1 MNKIV
6 LLGRLV
12 KDPELKTVE
21 KSGKVYTKF
30 TIAIRRDY
38 KSLDG
43 ERKSDF
49 IPLIMW
55 EKKAELAC
63 SMLKKGDTIT
73 LSGRLITRNYED
85 LEGKRRY
92 IIEVSVDS
100 FRKIAS
106 SQKHQE
112 NNLEELKLN
121 STDLENLQ

>member
-12 KDPELKTVE
+12 KDPELKVVE
-21 KSGKVYTKF
+21 GSGKVYTKF

-63 SMLKKGDTIT
+63 QFLKKGDSIT

-85 LEGKRRY
+85 EEGKRRY
-92 IIEVSVDS
+92 FIEVSVDE
-100 FRKIAS
+100 FRKINPY
-106 SQKHQE
+106 KKVTE
-112 NNLEELKLN
+112 N
-121 STDLENLQ
+121 Q

>member
-1 MNKIV
+1 MNKIMLV
-6 LLGRLV
+6 GRLV
-12 KDPELKTVE
+12 KDPELRTVE
-21 KSGKVYTKF
+21 NSGKVYTKF

-63 SMLKKGDTIT
+63 NILKKGDTIT

-85 LEGKRRY
+85 TEGNRRY

-106 SQKHQE
+106 SQKAQNIE
-112 NNLEELKLN
+112 IDAL
-121 STDLENLQ
+121 

>member
-12 KDPELKTVE
+12 KDPELTKVE
-21 KSGKVYTKF
+21 NSDKVYTKF
-30 TIAIRRDY
+30 TIAIKRDY

-63 SMLKKGDTIT
+63 KFLTKGDLIT
-73 LSGRLITRNYED
+73 LSGRLITRTYED
-85 LEGKRRY
+85 NDGKRRY
-92 IIEVSVDS
+92 FMEVSVDE
-100 FRKIAS
+100 FRKIS
-106 SQKHQE
+106 PYKK
-112 NNLEELKLN
+112 LEESK
-121 STDLENLQ
+121 

>member
-1 MNKIV
+1 MNKII
-6 LLGRLV
+6 LMGRLV
-12 KDPELKTVE
+12 KDPELKKVE
-21 KSGKVYTKF
+21 NSDKVYTKF

-63 SMLKKGDTIT
+63 QFLRKGDSIT

-85 LEGKRRY
+85 TEGKRRY
-92 IIEVSVDS
+92 FIEVSVDE
-100 FRKIAS
+100 FRKIS
-106 SQKHQE
+106 PYKKVEE
-112 NNLEELKLN
+112 NN
-121 STDLENLQ
+121 